1 MASQYPPKK
10 NTEYTHFFSLFKN
23 DGTIIA
29 NPGAY
34 TKKVSVDGAAI
45 ADITASVTEEDTNYG
60 QLSIVLTA
68 GEMNGDSIW
77 GMIQDDTAGC
87 VPHIFVFKTTAYTLD
102 EIMAELAKIPK
113 SDSNVSWNATAL
125 GAINAE
131 VDTALNT
138 AIPGSPTADS
148 INERIVNMEGT
159 AIPAIKTV
167 VDTIQADTDL
177 LDDAIGGLAD
187 LHTDIA
193 AVKTVVDTIQADTD
207 LLDDA
212 AGGLADIHTDIGTA
226 LTNIAAVKTVVDTIQ
241 ADTDLLDDVSGGL
254 ADIHTDIAAVKA
266 ETALI
271 VEDTNELQA
280 EFVDGGRLDL
290 LIDQILADTNELQL
304 DWANGGRLDLL
315 IDAHTTEIAKIP
327 KSDSNVTWNATAL
340 ASINAEV
347 DTALNTAIPG
357 SPTADSI
364 NERIAT
370 MDTTAIPAIKTVV
383 DTIQADTDLL
393 DDAIGGLADIH
404 ADIASARSE
413 IATVDG
419 HVSDVFDDVG
429 DLQSS
434 VDDILADTNEL
445 QIDNVDGGR
454 TDLLIDSIITKVD
467 HLAVATLGLGACTWV
482 YTLTDSV
489 TALPIEGAEVWV
501 TTDVAGLNVVAHGY
515 TNASGI
521 VTFYLDAG
529 TNYFW
534 RQHGNYTFTNPD
546 TEIVS

>member
-10 NTEYTHFFSLFKN
+10 NTAYTHYFSLFKS
-23 DGTIIA
+23 DGTLIVD
-29 NPGAY
+29 PGTY

-45 ADITASVTEEDTNYG
+45 ADIAASVTEEDTTYG
-60 QLSIVLTA
+60 QLSIVLAA
-68 GEMNGDSIW
+68 GEMNGDHIW

-87 VPHIFVFKTTAYTLD
+87 VPHVFVFNTAAYTLD
-102 EIMAELAKIPK
+102 EIMAEIAKIPK

-177 LDDAIGGLAD
+177 LDDA
-187 LHTDIA
+187 
-193 AVKTVVDTIQADTD
+193 
-207 LLDDA
+207 
-212 AGGLADIHTDIGTA
+212 AGGIADIHTDIGTA

-254 ADIHTDIAAVKA
+254 SDIHSDVASARSEISAVKIVVDTIQADTDLLDDAIGGLADIHTDVAAV
-266 ETALI
+266 
-271 VEDTNELQA
+271 
-280 EFVDGGRLDL
+280 
-290 LIDQILADTNELQL
+290 
-304 DWANGGRLDLL
+304 
-315 IDAHTTEIAKIP
+315 
-327 KSDSNVTWNATAL
+327 
-340 ASINAEV
+340 
-347 DTALNTAIPG
+347 
-357 SPTADSI
+357 
-364 NERIAT
+364 
-370 MDTTAIPAIKTVV
+370 KTVV

-404 ADIASARSE
+404 ADIASMQLNV
-413 IATVDG
+413 T
-419 HVSDVFDDVG
+419 
-429 DLQSS
+429 
-434 VDDILADTNEL
+434 DILADTNEL
-445 QIDNVDGGR
+445 QLEFVDGGRLDLLIDGILADTGELQTDWVNGGRLDLLIDQILADTNELQLDWTNGGRLDLLLDQTLADTNELQTDNVDGGR

-467 HLAVATLGLGACTWV
+467 HLAIATLGIGAINWA
-482 YTLTDSV
+482 YTLTDNV
-489 TALPIEGAEVWV
+489 TALPITNAEVWV
-501 TTDVAGLNVVAHGY
+501 TTDSAGLNIVAHGF
-515 TNASGI
+515 TNASGV
-521 VTFYLDAG
+521 VTFFLDAG

-534 RQHGNYTFTNPD
+534 RQHGSYTFTNPD

>member
-1 MASQYPPKK
+1 MASQNPPKK
-10 NTEYTHFFSLFKN
+10 NTEYTYYFSLFKN

-29 NPGAY
+29 NPGTY
-34 TKKVSVDGAAI
+34 TKKISIDGGAM
-45 ADITASVTEEDTNYG
+45 ADITASVTEEDTTYG
-60 QLSIVLTA
+60 QLSIVLAA
-68 GEMNGDSIW
+68 GEMNGDHIW
-77 GMIQDDTAGC
+77 GMIKDDTSGC
-87 VPHIFVFKTTAYTLD
+87 VPHIFVLNTAAYTLD
-102 EIMAELAKIPK
+102 EIMAEIAKIPK

-148 INERIVNMEGT
+148 INERIVNMEAT

-177 LDDAIGGLAD
+177 LDDA
-187 LHTDIA
+187 
-193 AVKTVVDTIQADTD
+193 
-207 LLDDA
+207 
-212 AGGLADIHTDIGTA
+212 AGGIADIHTDVASARTE
-226 LTNIAAVKTVVDTIQ
+226 IAAVKIVVDTIQ

-254 ADIHTDIAAVKA
+254 ADIHADIATMQGNVTDILA
-266 ETALI
+266 
-271 VEDTNELQA
+271 DTNELQL

-290 LIDQILADTNELQL
+290 LIDSILADTGELQT
-304 DWANGGRLDLL
+304 DWVNGGRLDML
-315 IDAHTTEIAKIP
+315 IDAQTAELAKVP

-357 SPTADSI
+357 SPTSGSV
-364 NERIAT
+364 NERL
-370 MDTTAIPAIKTVV
+370 V
-383 DTIQADTDLL
+383 TIQGDTDLL

-404 ADIASARSE
+404 TDIADLHADIV
-413 IATVDG
+413 TMQGNVT
-419 HVSDVFDDVG
+419 
-429 DLQSS
+429 
-434 VDDILADTNEL
+434 DILADTNEL
-445 QIDNVDGGR
+445 QLEFVDGGRLDLLIDQILADTNELQTDNVNGGR

-467 HLAVATLGLGACTWV
+467 ALAVATIGLGACTWA

-489 TALPIEGAEVWV
+489 TMLPIEGAEVWV
-501 TTDVAGLNVVAHGY
+501 TTDLAGTHMVAHGY

-521 VTFYLDAG
+521 VTFFLDAG

-534 RQHGNYTFTNPD
+534 RQHGSYTFTNPD

>member
-1 MASQYPPKK
+1 MASQNPPKK
-10 NTEYTHFFSLFKN
+10 NTAYTHYFSLWKN
-23 DGTIIA
+23 DGTLIV
-29 NPGAY
+29 NPGTY
-34 TKKVSVDGAAI
+34 TKKVSIDGGAM
-45 ADITASVTEEDTNYG
+45 ADIAASVTEEDTTYG
-60 QLSIVLTA
+60 QLSIVIAA
-68 GEMNGDSIW
+68 GEMNGDTIW
-77 GMIQDDTAGC
+77 GMIKDDTSGC
-87 VPHIFVFKTTAYTLD
+87 VPHVFVLNTTAYTLD
-102 EIMAELAKIPK
+102 EIMAEIAKIPK

-125 GAINAE
+125 AAINAE
-131 VDTALNT
+131 VDGALNT

-177 LDDAIGGLAD
+177 LDD
-187 LHTDIA
+187 
-193 AVKTVVDTIQADTD
+193 
-207 LLDDA
+207 
-212 AGGLADIHTDIGTA
+212 
-226 LTNIAAVKTVVDTIQ
+226 
-241 ADTDLLDDVSGGL
+241 VSGGL
-254 ADIHTDIAAVKA
+254 ADIHADIA
-266 ETALI
+266 TMQGNI
-271 VEDTNELQA
+271 TS
-280 EFVDGGRLDL
+280 
-290 LIDQILADTNELQL
+290 ILADTNELQT

-340 ASINAEV
+340 AAINAEV

-357 SPTADSI
+357 SPAADSI

-370 MDTTAIPAIKTVV
+370 MDGTAIPAIKTVVDTIQADTDLLDDVSGGLADIHTDVAAVKTVV

-404 ADIASARSE
+404 TDIADIHA
-413 IATVDG
+413 
-419 HVSDVFDDVG
+419 
-429 DLQSS
+429 DLVTMQGN
-434 VDDILADTNEL
+434 VTDILADTNEL
-445 QIDNVDGGR
+445 QLEFVDGGRLDLIIDAIVADTNELQTEFVDGGRLDLLIDQILADTNEIQTDWTNGGRLDLLLDQTLADTNELQTDNTDGGR

-467 HLAVATLGLGACTWV
+467 ALAVATVGLGACTWA

-501 TTDVAGLNVVAHGY
+501 TTDLAGTHMVAHGF
-515 TNASGI
+515 TNASGV
-521 VTFYLDAG
+521 VTFFLDAG

-534 RQHGNYTFTNPD
+534 RQHGSYTFTNPD